1 MPWTYD
7 DYPTSMKNLTAE
19 VRRKAIDIANA
30 LLDDGYEDGR
40 AIAIAT
46 AQAEKWAKR
55 RNKQIAKKNTGG
67 TTGQAV
73 APDSEKGADKNGG
86 DPIHVFADP
95 EESGWVATQ
104 GKKRVAQGSTK
115 ADVVDK
121 AREKAKAQ
129 KTELCIHNQQGD
141 LIEERDYS

>member
-30 LLDDGYEDGR
+30 LLEDGYGDGR

-46 AQAEKWAKR
+46 AQSEKWAKR
-55 RNKQIAKKNTGG
+55 RHKQIAKKNTGG

-73 APDSEKGADKNGG
+73 VADDDKGDRE
-86 DPIHVFADP
+86 PIHVFADP
-95 EESGWVATQ
+95 EESGWIATQ
-104 GKKRVAQGSTK
+104 GQKQVAQGSTK

-129 KTELCIHNQQGD
+129 RTELCIHNKQGD

>member
-1 MPWTYD
+1 MPWSYD

-30 LLDDGYEDGR
+30 LLDDGYGDGR

-55 RNKQIAKKNTGG
+55 RGKQIAKKNTGG

-73 APDSEKGADKNGG
+73 AAASDKDDSE
-86 DPIHVFADP
+86 PIHVFADP
-95 EESGWVATQ
+95 DDAGWVATQ
-104 GKKRVAQGSTK
+104 GNKRVAQGSTK

-121 AREKAKAQ
+121 ARAKAKAQ

-141 LIEERDYS
+141 LIEARDYS

>member
-7 DYPTSMKNLTAE
+7 SYPTSMKNLTAE

-30 LLDDGYEDGR
+30 LLDDGYGEGR

-55 RNKQIAKKNTGG
+55 RHKQIAKKNTGG

-73 APDSEKGADKNGG
+73 AADDQK
-86 DPIHVFADP
+86 DDRESIHVFADP
-95 EESGWVATQ
+95 EESGWIATQ
-104 GKKRVAQGSTK
+104 GQKRIAQGSEK
-115 ADVVDK
+115 ADVVNK
-121 AREKAKAQ
+121 AKEKAKARQ
-129 KTELCIHNQQGD
+129 TELYIHNQQGD
-141 LIEERDYS
+141 LTEERDYS

>member
-1 MPWTYD
+1 MVKMPWTYD

-30 LLDDGYEDGR
+30 LLEDGYGDGR

-46 AQAEKWAKR
+46 AQSEKWAKR
-55 RNKQIAKKNTGG
+55 RHKQIAKKNTGG

-73 APDSEKGADKNGG
+73 AADDTKGDE

-95 EESGWVATQ
+95 EESGWIATQ
-104 GKKRVAQGSTK
+104 GQKRIAQGSKK

-121 AREKAKAQ
+121 ASEKAKAQ
-129 KTELCIHNQQGD
+129 KTELCIHNRQGD
-141 LIEERDYS
+141 IIEERNYS

>member
-7 DYPTSMKNLTAE
+7 DYPTSLKNLTAE

-30 LLDDGYEDGR
+30 LLEDGYGDGR

-55 RNKQIAKKNTGG
+55 RDKQIAKKNTGG

-73 APDSEKGADKNGG
+73 ADDADKG
-86 DPIHVFADP
+86 DEESIHVLADP
-95 EESGWVATQ
+95 EESGWIATQ
-104 GKKRVAQGSTK
+104 GQKRVAQGRTK

-121 AREKAKAQ
+121 AKEKAKSQ
-129 KTELCIHNQQGD
+129 KTELCIHNKQGD

>member
-30 LLDDGYEDGR
+30 LLDDGHGEGR

-46 AQAEKWAKR
+46 AQSEKWAKR
-55 RNKQIAKKNTGG
+55 RHKQIAKKNTGG

-73 APDSEKGADKNGG
+73 ADDVEED
-86 DPIHVFADP
+86 DREPIHVFADP
-95 EESGWVATQ
+95 EESGWIATQ
-104 GKKRVAQGSTK
+104 GQNRIAQGSKK

-121 AREKAKAQ
+121 AKAKAKTQ
-129 KTELCIHNQQGD
+129 KTELCIHNKQGD
-141 LIEERDYS
+141 LTEEHSYS

>member
-7 DYPTSMKNLTAE
+7 SYPTSMKNLTAE

-30 LLDDGYEDGR
+30 LLGDGYEDGQ

-55 RNKQIAKKNTGG
+55 RDKQIAKKNTGG

-73 APDSEKGADKNGG
+73 APESEKGDGET
-86 DPIHVFADP
+86 IHVVCDP
-95 EESGWVATQ
+95 DGTGWIATQ
-104 GKKRVAQGSTK
+104 SQKRIAQGQEK
-115 ADVVDK
+115 ADVVHK
-121 AREKAKAQ
+121 AEEKAKAQ
-129 KTELCIHNQQGD
+129 QTELCIHDEHGKVA
-141 LIEERDYS
+141 EEKDYS

>member
-30 LLDDGYEDGR
+30 LLEDGYGDGR

-46 AQAEKWAKR
+46 TQAEKWAKR
-55 RNKQIAKKNTGG
+55 RHKQIAKKNTGG

-73 APDSEKGADKNGG
+73 ADNAEKGDRES
-86 DPIHVFADP
+86 IHVFANP
-95 EESGWVATQ
+95 EESGWIATQ
-104 GKKRVAQGSTK
+104 GQKRIAQGSKK

-121 AREKAKAQ
+121 AKEKAKAQ
-129 KTELCIHNQQGD
+129 KTELCIHNKQGD
-141 LIEERDYS
+141 LMKEHSYS

>member
-7 DYPTSMKNLTAE
+7 DYPTSLKNLTAE

-30 LLDDGYEDGR
+30 QLEDGYGDGR

-55 RNKQIAKKNTGG
+55 RDKQIAKKNTGG

-73 APDSEKGADKNGG
+73 ADDDEKGDGES
-86 DPIHVFADP
+86 IHIFANP
-95 EESGWVATQ
+95 EESGWIATQ
-104 GKKRVAQGSTK
+104 GQKRIAQGRKKT
-115 ADVVDK
+115 DVVDK
-121 AREKAKAQ
+121 AKEKAKAQ
-129 KTELCIHNQQGD
+129 KTELCIHNKQGD
-141 LIEERDYS
+141 LVEERDYS

>member
-1 MPWTYD
+1 MPWTDD
-7 DYPTSMKNLTAE
+7 DYPPSMKNLTAE

-30 LLDDGYEDGR
+30 LLDDKYEEGR

-55 RNKQIAKKNTGG
+55 RDKQIAKKNTGG

-73 APDSEKGADKNGG
+73 APDSDKGDRES
-86 DPIHVFADP
+86 IHVFADP
-95 EESGWVATQ
+95 DESGWVAIQ
-104 GKKRVAQGSTK
+104 GERRVAQVSTK

-121 AREKAKAQ
+121 ARKKAKAQ

>member
-7 DYPTSMKNLTAE
+7 DYPTSLKNLTAE

-30 LLDDGYEDGR
+30 LLDDGYGDGR

-55 RNKQIAKKNTGG
+55 RHKQIAKKNTGG

-73 APDSEKGADKNGG
+73 APDTEKGDGE
-86 DPIHVFADP
+86 PIHVF
-95 EESGWVATQ
+95 
-104 GKKRVAQGSTK
+104 
-115 ADVVDK
+115 
-121 AREKAKAQ
+121 KAQ
-129 KTELCIHNQQGD
+129 KTELYIHNQQGD
-141 LIEERDYS
+141 LIEERDYA

>member
-1 MPWTYD
+1 MPWTYE

-30 LLDDGYEDGR
+30 LLEDSYGEGR

-55 RNKQIAKKNTGG
+55 RHKQIAKKNTGG

-73 APDSEKGADKNGG
+73 ADDAEKGDGES
-86 DPIHVFADP
+86 IHVFADP
-95 EESGWVATQ
+95 EESGWIATQ
-104 GKKRVAQGSTK
+104 SQKRVAQGRTK

-121 AREKAKAQ
+121 AKEKAKAQ
-129 KTELCIHNQQGD
+129 KTELCIHNKQGD